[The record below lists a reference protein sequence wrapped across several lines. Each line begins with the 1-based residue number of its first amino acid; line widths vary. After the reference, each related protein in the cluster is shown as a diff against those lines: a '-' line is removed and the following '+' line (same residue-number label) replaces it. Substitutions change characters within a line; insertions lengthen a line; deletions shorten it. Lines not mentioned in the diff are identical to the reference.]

1 MPKRRS
7 FKPVPKFS
15 AYQVKLAEL
24 CALDLWNGIDYET
37 GKEMEVSDE
46 ELLVD
51 FAVPFQL
58 MIKNPATTNGITEAS
73 IRRLIRVAKLKAL
86 FRSTQPTD
94 FLAGIKT
101 ITNQVVP
108 IYKDWKNK
116 KVKLTPIGYGL
127 KATIDLGAG
136 FVTNPNPTKRGNYR
150 VPLASRLLFFAVPD
164 MLVFN
169 YSNALSEA
177 MLFQKRPQ
185 DAIPF
190 FMESLQQGLI
200 VNKVLFGKLKM
211 PPPKLLGTVMWKRV
225 NQFKWWH
232 RRVLDLALLLHFGV
246 VSARPALRNKA
257 RQLTANVKKK

>member
-1 MPKRRS
+1 MPKRRL

-37 GKEMEVSDE
+37 GKQMEVSDE

-51 FAVPFQL
+51 FAIPFQL
-58 MIKNPATTNGITEAS
+58 MVRNPSTVNGITEAS

-94 FLAGIKT
+94 FVAGIKT
-101 ITNQVVP
+101 ITSQVVP
-108 IYKDWKNK
+108 VYKGWRNK
-116 KVKLTPIGYGL
+116 TLKLSPTGYGL
-127 KATIDLGAG
+127 NAILDLGAG

-150 VPLASRLLFFAVPD
+150 VPLASRLLFFALPD

-169 YSNALSEA
+169 YSNALSDA

-185 DAIPF
+185 VAIQF
-190 FMESLQQGLI
+190 FMETLEQGLI
-200 VNKVLFGKLKM
+200 TNKVLFTKLKM
-211 PPPKLLGTVMWKRV
+211 PAPKLLGAVMWKRI
-225 NQFKWWH
+225 NQYKWWQ

-246 VSARPALRNKA
+246 VSARPALRTRA
-257 RQLTANVKKK
+257 RQLTTKINKK